1 MRIVQITEDYDYLVL
16 ACPLTPDVLR
26 SLGLSPNAFEEA
38 ISDAIDVNPYC
49 MTTFWVD
56 KMEMPEPIAPVLPV
70 PDRGTPMAVAR
81 QFQDKGNMFTQFYT
95 RPKSGQSDDHVIAAV
110 KSLTKLLR
118 GVIDE
123 SHARWHTFD
132 DFTYSGLSL

>member
-81 QFQDKGNMFTQFYT
+81 QFQDKGICSRSSTPAL
-95 RPKSGQSDDHVIAAV
+95 RAV
-110 KSLTKLLR
+110 RVT
-118 GVIDE
+118 I
-123 SHARWHTFD
+123 T
-132 DFTYSGLSL
+132 